1 MALGELPF
9 AAGAVFLGESCLE
22 RDYLLL
28 LAVGATGVAFS
39 WMMFHRAAN
48 AWSDGD
54 AGHARMV
61 RFPIHDRDRGDG
73 GDRQAEVFDHVE
85 ADGRV

>member
-1 MALGELPF
+1 MQAVVLF
-9 AAGAVFLGESCLE
+9 ASTGLSIWAAVIA
-22 RDYLLL
+22 R
-28 LAVGATGVAFS
+28 TRRGVPGGTAFS